1 MQEALTRAAA
11 SFFQENHVVVVDVG
25 LQVWTHPKCAPIS
38 HELIIE
44 ALRFVF
50 DVTHHPLL
58 VMSSS
63 GTHQVGSLI
72 GCLRRLQRWSFAATL
87 EEYRSYAAPTTRLFC
102 EQFIE
107 LWDVDLL
114 HLPQTPPA
122 WHERQQVLLD
132 EDLDRWQERQH
143 NDQPRPEEVCVEEGP
158 DTAEEPSSDAKV
170 NELAEESD
178 FFPCEDGPDGPSL
191 PGGALGEVDA
201 ADFDARGMET
211 SMGELDYDYF
221 RVTAPLVPPGT
232 VTSVVDREE

>member
-44 ALRFVF
+44 ALRFVL

-87 EEYRSYAAPTTRLFC
+87 EEYRSYAAPTPRLFC

-114 HLPQTPPA
+114 HLPQTPPS
-122 WHERQQVLLD
+122 WLEQQKVLLD
-132 EDLDRWQERQH
+132 EDLDRWQEWQH
-143 NDQPRPEEVCVEEGP
+143 GDQSRPEEKEACVEEGP
-158 DTAEEPSSDAKV
+158 DAVDEPSSDAEV
-170 NELAEESD
+170 DELAEESD
-178 FFPCEDGPDGPSL
+178 FFPSEDGPSL
-191 PGGALGEVDA
+191 PGGVLGEVCA
-201 ADFDARGMET
+201 ADFDARGMES
-211 SMGELDYDYF
+211 SMGVLDYDYF
-221 RVTAPLVPPGT
+221 RVTAPLVNPGT
-232 VTSVVDREE
+232 VTSVVDRED